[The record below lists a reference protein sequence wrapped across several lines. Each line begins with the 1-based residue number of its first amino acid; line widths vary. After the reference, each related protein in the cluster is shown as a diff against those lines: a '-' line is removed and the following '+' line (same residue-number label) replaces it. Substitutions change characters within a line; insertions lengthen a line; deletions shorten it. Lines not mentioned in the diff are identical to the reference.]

1 MLEIY
6 QKTLSKNLEFDGIG
20 LHSGKRSKIKL
31 ISAEEDK
38 GIIFKRID
46 LKEKNLIRANFENVT
61 SARLCTTLE
70 NEHGV
75 KVSTVEHLLAALY
88 IGGIDNAI
96 VEIDNEEVPIMDGS
110 AKDFL
115 DVIKKTDLV
124 IQHKKR
130 KYLKILDKI
139 VLKNEKKEISI
150 EPNQS
155 SLEVNFQLDY
165 KNKII
170 GKQKNII
177 DFQNDK
183 LEDVFNSRTFCLYED
198 IENIKKMGL
207 AKGGS
212 LENAI
217 VVDGEKILNK
227 DGLRNEKE
235 FVNHKILDLAGDFL
249 LSGYR
254 VVGKV
259 SCYHGGH
266 ELTNLFLRKI
276 FKQKTSYKFI
286 EFDDIFVSKNTE
298 VKRPHKLVVNA

>member
-1 MLEIY
+1 M
-6 QKTLSKNLEFDGIG
+6 
-20 LHSGKRSKIKL
+20 

-217 VVDGEKILNK
+217 VVDGEKLLNK